1 MDTLTA
7 IATRRTIRK
16 YLEKPVEFEKLG
28 HVLDAGRFAPS
39 AGNVQDVKFILVT
52 DEQKQQK
59 LAEAC
64 VEQYW
69 IGQAPILIIVCSNP
83 EKSERLY
90 GELGKKYS
98 MQNGSAAV
106 QNLLLAAHDQG
117 LGSAWIGAFQDDK
130 IKEILGIPE
139 NVIVH
144 ALIPIGYSAETPPM
158 PNRFTME
165 QQTYIESWGSRI
177 KDIAVY
183 MEWYGDHV
191 TRILKKGR
199 EIVEK
204 MARKL

>member
-28 HVLDAGRFAPS
+28 HILDAGRFAPS

-52 DEQKQQK
+52 ETAKQQK

-64 VEQYW
+64 TEQYW

-90 GELGKKYS
+90 GKLGNKYS
-98 MQNGSAAV
+98 LQNGSAAI
-106 QNLLLAAHDQG
+106 QNMLLAAQDQG
-117 LGSAWIGAFQDDK
+117 LGSAWIGAFQEEKVKDA
-130 IKEILGIPE
+130 LGIPE

-144 ALIPIGYSAETPPM
+144 GIIPVGYPAETPAM
-158 PNRFTME
+158 PLRMTLE
-165 QQTYIESWGSRI
+165 QTVYIEGWGSRI

-183 MEWYGDHV
+183 MEWYGEHV
-191 TRILKKGR
+191 NRILKKGR
-199 EIVEK
+199 ELIESF
-204 MARKL
+204 ARKL